1 MPDKESL
8 SGCLRR
14 GLGLLFCEVGLY
26 YPPIGKMTTSAKARR
41 VRFGDFV
48 VDFHSGEIHKHGIR
62 LKLQDQ
68 PFQILASLL
77 ENPGELVT
85 REQLRKKL
93 WSEDTFVDFDA
104 GLNAAIRKLRDVL
117 SESAANPRYIETLTR
132 HGYRFVATVEAIPD
146 AKIAE
151 AGILSLE
158 SAQLICSGTPVAN
171 KPDENQRTA
180 ATELARSGRGWL
192 WVSTALALAV
202 ILTVGSVWTRRSRFF
217 STQAASGIQSIAV
230 LPLQN
235 LSGDP
240 SQEYFSDGMTDAL
253 ITNLAQIKSLRVISR
268 TSSMQF
274 KGSKKTL
281 PEIGRELGVDALIE
295 GTVLRDGNRI
305 RIDTQLIRAD
315 SDRHIWAQS
324 YQRNVDDVVA
334 LQAEVATR
342 VATEIAVSI
351 TAQEK
356 ARLMR
361 ASTSSPEAYEDFL
374 KGAYF
379 YSKQTDDS
387 FAKSIEYYQKAVDLD
402 PSFAP
407 AYLGLAETYA
417 FIAYTQ
423 RVDPAETWSKSEK
436 FLAEA
441 LERDPDSSGAHALF
455 GMIQLKYHCNHQEAE
470 KQLQKALELNP
481 GDMGAVDYHSYFLL
495 GAGRYEEAIAEKKRV
510 LTHDPVSVVTSAEL
524 GEYFVEARRYDEA
537 IQQLHKT
544 LELDAN
550 FAPALTRLAY
560 AYAGRKEYEQAVAL
574 LQKAIALDKGPGKL
588 GFLGDVYA
596 QWGKTRESLQVIDE
610 LKQMATQR
618 YVPPELFARIYARLG
633 EKEKAFAYLAKANKS
648 DPPDLSNPAFDSLRA
663 DPRYKNVEARLIPS
677 GACESF

>member
-1 MPDKESL
+1 MTEESW
-8 SGCLRR
+8 
-14 GLGLLFCEVGLY
+14 GLLFCEVGLY
-26 YPPIGKMTTSAKARR
+26 YRPINKMATPTRVRK

-48 VDFHSGEIHKHGIR
+48 VDLHSGEIHKHGIR

-93 WSEDTFVDFDA
+93 WSDDTFVDFDA

-132 HGYRFVATVEAIPD
+132 HGYRFVATVEAVPD
-146 AKIAE
+146 AKLAE
-151 AGILSLE
+151 VEVFSHESIQRIHSQAQVATPFNKAG
-158 SAQLICSGTPVAN
+158 G
-171 KPDENQRTA
+171 NQRTA
-180 ATELARSGRGWL
+180 GLVRYGRGWI
-192 WVSTALALAV
+192 WVSVVLAV
-202 ILTVGSVWTRRSRFF
+202 TVILIAGTVWTRHSRFF
-217 STQAASGIQSIAV
+217 STQAASGIRSVAV

-235 LSGDP
+235 LSDDP

-274 KGSKKTL
+274 KGSKKSL

-295 GTVLRDGNRI
+295 GTVLRDGKHI
-305 RIDTQLIRAD
+305 RIDAQLIRAD
-315 SDRHIWAQS
+315 GDRHIWAQS
-324 YQRNVDDVVA
+324 YQRNLDDVVA

-342 VATEIAVSI
+342 VATEIAASI
-351 TAQEK
+351 TPQEK
-356 ARLMR
+356 ARLTR
-361 ASTSSPEAYEDFL
+361 TSTSSPEAYEDYL
-374 KGAYF
+374 KGGYF
-379 YSKQTDDS
+379 YSKQTDEG
-387 FAKSIEYYQKAVDLD
+387 FTKSIEYYQKAVDID
-402 PSFAP
+402 PDFAP

-423 RVDPAETWSKSEK
+423 RAEPSETWGKSEK
-436 FLAEA
+436 FVTRA
-441 LERDPDSSGAHALF
+441 LKLDPDSSGAHALS

-470 KQLQKALELNP
+470 NQLQKALELNP

-495 GAGRYEEAIAEKKRV
+495 GAGRYAEAIAEKKRV
-510 LTHDPVSVVTSAEL
+510 LEHDPVSVVTSAEL
-524 GEYFVEARRYDEA
+524 GEYFVEARRYGEA

-550 FAPALTRLAY
+550 FVPGLTRLGY
-560 AYAGRKEYEQAVAL
+560 AYAGRKEYEQAVAV
-574 LQKAIALDKGPGKL
+574 LQKAIALDKAPGKL

-596 QWGKTRESLQVIDE
+596 QWGKTHESLQVIDE
-610 LKQMATQR
+610 LQQMTTQR

-633 EKEKAFAYLAKANKS
+633 EKEKAFAYLAKTNKA
-648 DPPDLSNPAFDSLRA
+648 DPPALSNSAFDSLRA
-663 DPRYKNVEARLIPS
+663 DPRYKYFEARLIPT
-677 GACESF
+677 GECESF

>member
-1 MPDKESL
+1 MA
-8 SGCLRR
+8 G
-14 GLGLLFCEVGLY
+14 
-26 YPPIGKMTTSAKARR
+26 SANARK
-41 VRFGDFV
+41 VRFGAFV
-48 VDFHSGEIHKHGIR
+48 VDFHSAEIYKHGIR
-62 LKLQDQ
+62 VKLQDQ

-93 WSEDTFVDFDA
+93 WSDDTFVDFDA
-104 GLNAAIRKLRDVL
+104 GLNAAVRKLRDAL
-117 SESAANPRYIETLTR
+117 SESAVDLRYIETLPR

-146 AKIAE
+146 AKLAK
-151 AGILSLE
+151 ADILSHE
-158 SAQLICSGTPVAN
+158 PIYSGTPDATTLSEAG
-171 KPDENQRTA
+171 ENQKTA
-180 ATELARSGRGWL
+180 RPELGRFGRGWL
-192 WVSTALALAV
+192 WVSAVLAMTV
-202 ILTVGSVWTRRSRFF
+202 ILTVGTVWTRRSRFF

-281 PEIGRELGVDALIE
+281 PEIVRELGVDALIE

-315 SDRHIWAQS
+315 SDRHIWARS
-324 YQRNVDDVVA
+324 YERNVDDVVA

-342 VATEIAVSI
+342 VATEIAVSL

-356 ARLMR
+356 ARLTR
-361 ASTSSPEAYEDFL
+361 ASTSSPEAYEAYL
-374 KGAYF
+374 KGGYF
-379 YSKQTDDS
+379 YSKQTDEG
-387 FAKSIEYYQKAVDLD
+387 FTKAIEYYQKAVDLD
-402 PSFAP
+402 PRLAP
-407 AYLGLAETYA
+407 AYLGLAETFA
-417 FIAYTQ
+417 FMGYTQ
-423 RVDPAETWSKSEK
+423 RTDPAEAWSKSEK
-436 FLAEA
+436 YLAKA
-441 LERDPDSSGAHALF
+441 LELDPDSSAAHTLL
-455 GMIQLKYHCNHQEAE
+455 GMTQLKYHCNHEEAE
-470 KQLQKALELNP
+470 KQLQEALELNP

-495 GAGRYEEAIAEKKRV
+495 GAGRYDEAIAEKKRV
-510 LTHDPVSVVTSAEL
+510 LEHDPVSVVTSAEL
-524 GEYFVEARRYDEA
+524 GQYLVEARRYDEA

-544 LELDAN
+544 LELDPN
-550 FAPALTRLAY
+550 FPPALTRLAY
-560 AYAGRKEYEQAVAL
+560 AYADRKEYEQAVSL
-574 LQKAIALDKGPGKL
+574 LQKAIALDKAPGKL

-610 LKQMATQR
+610 LQEMATQR
-618 YVPPELFARIYARLG
+618 YVPSELFARIFARLG

-648 DPPDLSNPAFDSLRA
+648 DLPDLSNSAFDSLRA
-663 DPRYKNVEARLIPS
+663 DPRFKNVEARLIPNS
-677 GACESF
+677 ECESF